1 FLDFAQPVKRRA
13 EMAKTRTDGK
23 NPKPEPE
30 PAPPTGYTV
39 LARRYRP
46 QAFGALV
53 GQEATAKALA
63 NAILSNRVG
72 HAYLFTGPRGVG
84 KTSTARLFARALN
97 CENGPTPEPCGAC
110 GPCRDIT
117 AGEEVDVIEID
128 AASHTGVDNI
138 RELRANAG
146 YLPARCRFKIYIIDE
161 VHMLSGSSFNALL
174 KTLEEPPAHVK
185 FIFATTEYHKIPAT
199 VLSRCQRFDFRAI
212 GAGTIASLLADIVDK
227 EGREAEPAALALV
240 ARQAAGSMR
249 DAQSLLDQALAFTTG
264 TLTAQAVHDLLGSGN
279 DTLVAG
285 LASAALAEKPDEVLR
300 LLDTPEGMA
309 VNPAQLLEQMASW
322 WRDMMVVLAAGD
334 SGPELDVTPRYRDTL
349 VESAKGRDLESV
361 MAGLEVLDHAI
372 GRLRNTAH
380 PRLVV
385 ELALVRLSRL
395 GQVVGVA
402 QLAQSL
408 AQQRAAGPA
417 QAPPVPRH
425 LLAPRPPAAPEP
437 PPKKAP
443 AGDRAVPPEP
453 PADAT
458 PAATAGPRPARE
470 VWPEVITAVGPMLGG
485 RAAAASLVVRGPGAV
500 ALVFPPS
507 ARAAF
512 EYLQGSAPRLAKIVE
527 TLSQLTGSSH
537 AVHLEL
543 EHGPAAATPENP
555 KPEEPRANPMARRL
569 AKERAEEIPLVMRAM
584 ELLKATV
591 VHADEDFAKP
601 PEPGTP

>member
-1 FLDFAQPVKRRA
+1 
-13 EMAKTRTDGK
+13 MAKSRTEQKDK
-23 NPKPEPE
+23 EAA
-30 PAPPTGYTV
+30 PAGYTV

-46 QAFGALV
+46 KAFEALV
-53 GQEATAKALA
+53 GQEATAQALS
-63 NAILSNRVG
+63 NAIRSGRVG

-84 KTSTARLFARALN
+84 KTSTARLFAKALN
-97 CENGPTPEPCGAC
+97 CEKGPTPEPCGDC
-110 GPCRDIT
+110 GPCRDIA

-146 YLPARCRFKIYIIDE
+146 YLPAHCRFKIYIIDE

-185 FIFATTEYHKIPAT
+185 FIFATTEFHKIPAT

-212 GAGTIASLLADIVDK
+212 GPASIAKLLAEIVTK

-279 DTLVAG
+279 DTLIAG
-285 LASAALAEKPDEVLR
+285 LAEAVLSERPDEVLR

-309 VNPAQLLEQMASW
+309 VNPAQLLEQLASW
-322 WRDMMVVLAAGD
+322 WRDMMVVLAAGEN
-334 SGPELDVTPRYRDTL
+334 GPELDVTPRYRDKL
-349 VESAKGRDLESV
+349 IALAKGKDIESV
-361 MAGLEVLDHAI
+361 LAGLEVLDHAI

-395 GQVVGVA
+395 GHVLPVA

-408 AQQRAAGPA
+408 AQPGAQRPPGQQAAAPMVRPAAAG
-417 QAPPVPRH
+417 
-425 LLAPRPPAAPEP
+425 RPPGMEP

-443 AGDRAVPPEP
+443 AGDQATPPEA
-453 PADAT
+453 PANTGT
-458 PAATAGPRPARE
+458 PAGAGPRPAQE
-470 VWPEVITAVGPMLGG
+470 VWPEVITSLGPMLGS
-485 RAAAASLVVRGPGAV
+485 RAASASLKVRGPGAV
-500 ALVFPPS
+500 SLVFPAS
-507 ARAAF
+507 AKTSF
-512 EYLQGSAPRLAKIVE
+512 DYLQGAPARLAKITEV
-527 TLSQLTGSSH
+527 LSQLSGSTH
-537 AVHLEL
+537 AVSMEL
-543 EHGPAAATPENP
+543 EDGPAP
-555 KPEEPRANPMARRL
+555 KPEQSKLDEPKMNPMARRM
-569 AKERAEEIPLVMRAM
+569 AKDRAEQIPLIQRAI
-584 ELLKATV
+584 EVLKATIIQ
-591 VHADEDFAKP
+591 ADEDFALPPAKP
-601 PEPGTP
+601 SDPASS

>member
-1 FLDFAQPVKRRA
+1 
-13 EMAKTRTDGK
+13 MAKTRTDGK

-30 PAPPTGYTV
+30 PAPPGGYTV

-63 NAILSNRVG
+63 NAIRSNRVG

-212 GAGTIASLLADIVDK
+212 GAGTIASLLADIVAK
-227 EGREAEPAALALV
+227 EGRDAEPAALALV

-285 LASAALAEKPDEVLR
+285 LASAALSEKPDEVLR

-322 WRDMMVVLAAGD
+322 WRDMMVVLAAGEN
-334 SGPELDVTPRYRDTL
+334 GPELDVTPRYRDTL
-349 VESAKGRDLESV
+349 VASAKGRDLESV

-395 GQVVGVA
+395 GNVLAVA

-408 AQQRAAGPA
+408 AQQRASAPA
-417 QAPPVPRH
+417 QASPAPRPTPRPT
-425 LLAPRPPAAPEP
+425 LAPRPPAPEP

-443 AGDRAVPPEP
+443 AGDRASQPEP

-458 PAATAGPRPARE
+458 PAAPPGPRPARE
-470 VWPEVITAVGPMLGG
+470 VWPEVITALGPMLGG
-485 RAAAASLVVRGPGAV
+485 RAATASLVVRGPAAV
-500 ALVFPPS
+500 ALVFPNT
-507 ARAAF
+507 AKAAF
-512 EYLQGSAPRLAKIVE
+512 EYLQGSAARVAKIVE

-537 AVHLEL
+537 AVNLEL
-543 EHGPAAATPENP
+543 EHGPAAATTPESP
-555 KPEEPRANPMARRL
+555 KPEETRVNPMARRL

-584 ELLKATV
+584 EVLKATV